1 MTTFAGIIDFM
12 KVFISADIEGCT
24 GIVSFSQCGGPS
36 GDHYDFAF
44 ARRMMTHDV
53 NAAIRGAKAAGSKE
67 IVVKDGHAAC
77 KNLLIDEL
85 EPGTELISGAGSGK
99 YGMMD
104 GIDSSFDA
112 AMLIGYHAMAGTPE
126 ALLEHALVGGLHRF
140 WINGVTSGE
149 IAANA
154 AVAGY
159 FGVPVVMVSSDEA
172 GTLEAA
178 RLGSATYPTKSAVG
192 KFMGR
197 VKHPS
202 ETGPGI
208 ERAAKDGCMRAKSVK
223 PYQVSPPVT
232 MRAEFHKVEEVD
244 MVVTLEG
251 LERVD
256 GYTVEWTRPDYLA
269 AHAFA
274 YNVFSMSIRGRSSGQ

>member
-1 MTTFAGIIDFM
+1 MKSRLRLKM

-36 GDHYDFAF
+36 SEHYDFAF

-53 NAAIRGAKAAGSKE
+53 NAAIRGAKAAGAKE
-67 IVVKDGHAAC
+67 VVVKDGHAAC

-104 GIDSSFDA
+104 GIDGSFDA

-140 WINGVTSGE
+140 WVNGVESGE
-149 IAANA
+149 VATNA
-154 AVAGY
+154 ALAGH
-159 FGVPVVMVSSDEA
+159 FAVPVVMVSSDEA
-172 GTLEAA
+172 GIQEAA
-178 RLGSATYPTKSAVG
+178 FLGCAVYATKFASG
-192 KFMGR
+192 KYMAR
-197 VKHPS
+197 VRHPN

-208 ERAAKDGCMRAKSVK
+208 ERASKDGCSRIGVIKPFRAKV
-223 PYQVSPPVT
+223 PVT
-232 MRAEFHKVEEVD
+232 MRAEFHKVEEADTVA
-244 MVVTLEG
+244 TLEG

-256 GYTVEWTRPDYLA
+256 GYTVEWTRPDYLT

-274 YNVFSMSIRGRSSGQ
+274 YNVFSMSIRGRSSGT